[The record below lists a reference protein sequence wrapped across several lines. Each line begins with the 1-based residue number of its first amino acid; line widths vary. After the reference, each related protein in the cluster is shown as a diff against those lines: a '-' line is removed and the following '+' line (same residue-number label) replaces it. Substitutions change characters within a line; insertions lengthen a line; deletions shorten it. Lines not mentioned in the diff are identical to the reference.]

1 MAAAGGREA
10 GRARAQAPSATR
22 VAAASR
28 GTKGCKGYYS
38 FSEGSPEGKKE
49 KKS

>member
-38 FSEGSPEGKKE
+38 SEGSPEGKKE